1 MKKTTTASNDAIS
14 IGTYFRSK
22 AKSDPVKKT
31 INLHYRWERFA
42 PPTSD
47 TSRRAGKTHAM
58 AELEDAFLECAPLAP
73 RGGADDNIQ
82 VLVRVRPP
90 NARELDQVRV
100 AR

>member
-1 MKKTTTASNDAIS
+1 MGDWAI
-14 IGTYFRSK
+14 TL
-22 AKSDPVKKT
+22 PLVKK
-31 INLHYRWERFA
+31 ERFA

-90 NARELDQVRV
+90 NARELARVRSPGW
-100 AR
+100 RQ